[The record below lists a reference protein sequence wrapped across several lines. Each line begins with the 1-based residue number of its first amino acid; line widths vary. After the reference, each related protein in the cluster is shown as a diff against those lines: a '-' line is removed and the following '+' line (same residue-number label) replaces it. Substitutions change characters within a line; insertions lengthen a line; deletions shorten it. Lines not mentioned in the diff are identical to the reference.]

1 MDQAAVQ
8 RAAEI
13 LNDARARRR
22 RIDGLPDDCRPRTI
36 EDGYRVQDALTALRA
51 IEVAAWKIGSTSKQ
65 AQAIV
70 GTTEPFGAPLA
81 AAICHAS
88 PAAIPREALFMRALE
103 VEFAFT
109 MAADLPPDGAPYSR
123 ERVIAAVATLHPA
136 IEVSDSRYTDWSV
149 VGAPSIIA
157 DGGND
162 GAFVLGEGIAAW
174 RGFDLPAHA
183 AALWVNGAKA
193 ADGIGARVLGDPVT
207 ALVWLANDRARR
219 GDGLRAGQVVSTGS
233 CTGVTMAEPGDSAR
247 AEMGGMGTVELTF
260 GA

>member
-1 MDQAAVQ
+1 MEQAALQ

-13 LNDARARRR
+13 LYDARIQRQ
-22 RIDGLPDDCRPRTI
+22 RIDGLPDDCKPPTI
-36 EDGYRVQDALTALRA
+36 EDGYRVQDALTALRG
-51 IEVAAWKIGSTSKQ
+51 IDVTAWKIGSTSKK

-81 AAICHAS
+81 AAICHPS
-88 PAAIPREALFMRALE
+88 PAEIPREALFMRALE

-109 MAADLPPDGAPYSR
+109 LAIDLPPAGAPYTR
-123 ERVIAAVATLHPA
+123 GQVIAAVATLHPA
-136 IEVSDSRYTDWSV
+136 IEVSDSRYTDWSA

-162 GAFVLGEGIAAW
+162 GAFVLGAGIADW

-183 AALWVNGAKA
+183 ASIWLNGEKA
-193 ADGIGARVLGDPVT
+193 ADGIGAQVLGDPVT

-219 GDGLRAGQVVSTGS
+219 GDGLRAGQVISTGS
-233 CTGVTMAEPGDSAR
+233 CTGVTMAEPGDTAR
-247 AEMGGMGTVELTF
+247 ADMGSMGTVELTF
-260 GA
+260 GD